1 MMIIRYTKYDREI
14 LRTNCTSSITADAY
28 SAAIAACMVH
38 IEVNQ
43 LQRDARYA
51 FACAE
56 LTRKPFLRDT
66 RDFLDPF
73 DALR

>member
-1 MMIIRYTKYDREI
+1 M
-14 LRTNCTSSITADAY
+14 NCTGLIAANTY
-28 SAAIAACMVH
+28 LAAIAMVD
-38 IEVNQ
+38 IEVTQ

-73 DALR
+73 DIL